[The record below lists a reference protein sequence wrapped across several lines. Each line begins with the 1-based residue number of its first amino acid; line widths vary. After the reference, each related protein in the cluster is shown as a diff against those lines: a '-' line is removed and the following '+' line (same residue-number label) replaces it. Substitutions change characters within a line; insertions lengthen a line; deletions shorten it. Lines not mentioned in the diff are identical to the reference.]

1 MQTDPA
7 APRTLFAKIW
17 DQHTILTREDGTCLL
32 WIDRHFVHEGSFHGF
47 GIGASEVRHALASG
61 TLWQRP
67 PKTLGIAVEGTLGA
81 HIAAKDIIILA
92 IIGRIGAAGAAG
104 PVIECAGSAV
114 RGLDMEGQLTVCNMS
129 IEAGGRAGMVAPD
142 ETNFGWI
149 EGRATTP
156 KGERSAAAVAAMA
169 RSAGCKN
176 IPFHDPC
183 RADQAFVLDHAH
195 PVVLVAGENF
205 GCGSSR
211 EGAVYALV
219 DSGVRCVIAPSFG
232 DIFAGNASKNG
243 LLTIVL
249 PAEQVSAL
257 RAALPAELSVDL
269 PGQTLRLPDGSA
281 RRFEVEPF
289 RKRRLLEGLDDFGPT
304 LQHRAAIMAFQQTD
318 SARQPWMA
326 PDRVAAP

>member
-1 MQTDPA
+1 
-7 APRTLFAKIW
+7 
-17 DQHTILTREDGTCLL
+17 
-32 WIDRHFVHEGSFHGF
+32 
-47 GIGASEVRHALASG
+47 
-61 TLWQRP
+61 
-67 PKTLGIAVEGTLGA
+67 
-81 HIAAKDIIILA
+81 
-92 IIGRIGAAGAAG
+92 
-104 PVIECAGSAV
+104 
-114 RGLDMEGQLTVCNMS
+114 MEGQLTVCNMS

-142 ETNFGWI
+142 ETNFAWI

-156 KGERSAAAVAAMA
+156 KGKRSAAAVAAMA
-169 RSAGCKN
+169 QSAGYKD
-176 IPFHDPC
+176 IPFHDGC

-205 GCGSSR
+205 GCASSH
-211 EGAVYALV
+211 EAAAYARV
-219 DSGVRCVIAPSFG
+219 DADIRCVIAPRCG
-232 DIFAGNASKNG
+232 DIFAGNASKIG
-243 LLTIVL
+243 LLTIAL

-257 RAALPAELSVDL
+257 RAVLPAQLTVDL
-269 PGQTLRLPDGSA
+269 AGQTPRLPDGGM